1 MLNLGSKE
9 EDLKERALKIA
20 NKKTKLKAE
29 IITSSL
35 GVNLLGVYDFL
46 ETIYN
51 ESENSFVFQ
60 SRLDPKGNGLISH
73 SNHDLNAHHKKN
85 IYVNVDIWYRVSD
98 FLR

>member
-1 MLNLGSKE
+1 MEIKQ
-9 EDLKERALKIA
+9 LKIA
-20 NKKTKLKAE
+20 IEKTKLKAE

-35 GVNLLGVYDFL
+35 GVNLLGVFDFL
-46 ETIYN
+46 ETIYD

-60 SRLDPKGNGLISH
+60 SRLYPKGNGLISH